1 METRDLPSA
10 IIKAI
15 SHTNLNRR
23 RLFFPQKSFHKRLVH
38 YEKWVIPMQVVGF
51 TVARGTSH
59 YVNARPCGLGI
70 PHPLLLKGYNIF
82 IG

>member
-23 RLFFPQKSFHKRLVH
+23 RLFFSTEKFSQTACPLWEVGHPNASGWFHRCSRYKSL
-38 YEKWVIPMQVVGF
+38 
-51 TVARGTSH
+51 
-59 YVNARPCGLGI
+59 C
-70 PHPLLLKGYNIF
+70 
-82 IG
+82 